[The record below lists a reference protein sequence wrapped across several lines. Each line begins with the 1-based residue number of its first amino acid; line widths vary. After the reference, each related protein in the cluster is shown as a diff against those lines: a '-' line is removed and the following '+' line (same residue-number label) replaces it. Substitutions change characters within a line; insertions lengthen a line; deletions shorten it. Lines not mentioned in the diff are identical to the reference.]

1 MNNNETAVLIDEPA
15 VLIDETAVLIDE
27 VINDNEPAVLID
39 ELLSVF
45 VPVFVEKE
53 LDASSKQRY
62 NPSNSEEKGENK

>member
-1 MNNNETAVLIDEPA
+1 MENEPA

-27 VINDNEPAVLID
+27 TAVLID
-39 ELLSVF
+39 EILSVF

>member
-1 MNNNETAVLIDEPA
+1 MNNNEPAVLIDEPA

-27 VINDNEPAVLID
+27 I
-39 ELLSVF
+39 LSVF

>member
-1 MNNNETAVLIDEPA
+1 MNDNETAVLN
-15 VLIDETAVLIDE
+15 DET
-27 VINDNEPAVLID
+27 AVLID

-62 NPSNSEEKGENK
+62 NPSNSEDKGETK

>member
-1 MNNNETAVLIDEPA
+1 MSNNETAVLIDE
-15 VLIDETAVLIDE
+15 T
-27 VINDNEPAVLID
+27 AVLID

-62 NPSNSEEKGENK
+62 NPSNSEEKGEKK

>member
-1 MNNNETAVLIDEPA
+1 MNNNETA

-27 VINDNEPAVLID
+27 ILN
-39 ELLSVF
+39 VF

-62 NPSNSEEKGENK
+62 NPSNSEEKGEKK

>member
-1 MNNNETAVLIDEPA
+1 MSNNET
-15 VLIDETAVLIDE
+15 
-27 VINDNEPAVLID
+27 AVLID

-62 NPSNSEEKGENK
+62 NPSNSKEKEKTNENS

>member
-1 MNNNETAVLIDEPA
+1 MNNNEPAVLIDEPA
-15 VLIDETAVLIDE
+15 VLINELAVLIDE
-27 VINDNEPAVLID
+27 I
-39 ELLSVF
+39 LSVF